1 MSKSTNAAL
10 SIVAANSFD
19 AIGAVK
25 SGALAIKSGAE
36 ALEIIGT
43 KVAEL
48 RKHGVKFGKSVKTCQ
63 YRLTLADTLGDM
75 LKGKK
80 AKTYANYVTSF
91 VKAVNEG
98 GEFSFS
104 GSKGEAAPKSDG
116 AQKSAGK
123 TDDEKML
130 GALLNVWKLSDVA
143 EGLLIEIEAALADGT
158 PLADAIGEVLTAHE
172 VSLGE

>member
-1 MSKSTNAAL
+1 MSKSNTL
-10 SIVAANSFD
+10 SIVAAQSFD

-36 ALEIIGT
+36 ALEIIGS

-48 RKHGVKFGKSVKTCQ
+48 RANGVTFGKSVKTCQ
-63 YRLTLADTLGDM
+63 YRRTLADTLGDM

-104 GSKGEAAPKSDG
+104 GSKGEAAPKAEG

-123 TDDEKML
+123 TDAEKML
-130 GALLNVWKLSDVA
+130 GALLNVWRLSDVA
-143 EGLLIEIEAALADGT
+143 EDVLIQIESALADGT
-158 PLADAIGEVLTAHE
+158 PLADAIGEVLESHGVA
-172 VSLGE
+172 LGE